1 MAEFFNR
8 LLRFPNP
15 NPREISSPKSQSYS
29 VIRFLLR
36 LWKLEFFWRPGNQS
50 ILNVFATDPGRGLS
64 LLVRRFHTMS
74 TDKSQQRDEL
84 LNRIRDALRRA
95 ELYCARTRRWDTR
108 LLIISIICG
117 AVATVLAGGTVIGG
131 KSALD
136 AVGGWRILCA
146 IVAVF
151 TASGTVA
158 GALHKSFQITTR
170 LSSAEKCVAR
180 LRTLDAAITASDL
193 PTHNALETFQRI
205 SEEHAACLA

>member
-1 MAEFFNR
+1 M
-8 LLRFPNP
+8 P
-15 NPREISSPKSQSYS
+15 
-29 VIRFLLR
+29 
-36 LWKLEFFWRPGNQS
+36 
-50 ILNVFATDPGRGLS
+50 
-64 LLVRRFHTMS
+64 

-84 LNRIRDALRRA
+84 PSTIRNTLRRA
-95 ELYCARTRRWDTR
+95 ELYCAKTRRWDTR

-117 AVATVLAGGTVIGG
+117 AAATVLAGGTVIGG
-131 KSALD
+131 QSALE
-136 AVGGWRILCA
+136 AIGGWRILCS

-180 LRTLDAAITASDL
+180 LRALDVAIAATDL
-193 PTHNALETFQRI
+193 PTANTLEAFQRI

>member
-1 MAEFFNR
+1 MLIHDFGQRAQLRTPFR
-8 LLRFPNP
+8 LPGIVGRIDKQFQSLKIDYSAFWMPNDCAQF
-15 NPREISSPKSQSYS
+15 SSTRIFS
-29 VIRFLLR
+29 VCPLCGNLL
-36 LWKLEFFWRPGNQS
+36 G
-50 ILNVFATDPGRGLS
+50 S
-64 LLVRRFHTMS
+64 LYNMS

-84 LNRIRDALRRA
+84 LSTVRDALRRA

-117 AVATVLAGGTVIGG
+117 ALATVLAGGTVIGG

-136 AVGGWRILCA
+136 AVGGWRILCS
-146 IVAVF
+146 IVAVL
-151 TASGTVA
+151 TGSGTVA

-180 LRTLDAAITASDL
+180 LRALDVAIAASDL
-193 PTHNALETFQRI
+193 PISNALETFQRI